1 MKSNVEN
8 KKFLK
13 NWVEINRLFNNKLK
27 VTRIVNNNLKD
38 DFGSDLKKRKLNCKR
53 NNKSLLK
60 LYKRLSNQN
69 NTNHEINQFCNCG
82 IDMVKEKS
90 FNLCLY
96 FIYSCF
102 YVIENLK
109 MVVLLSDKQPIKYI
123 NQIENQVLEFK
134 EKTNE
139 VLIQIN
145 QQIQFISIFIN
156 ENNNNIYNN
165 INNLNNNSYDDN
177 DNIIN
182 KSSGSFNN
190 INGIYGKKKKKVL
203 IKNSCFKVK
212 RILQLNL
219 NYWSNLLKEITIIER
234 NFNNLKMD
242 LSNLNYINHIGLHLL
257 TIVHQN
263 YYSINYRIKKE
274 IKKNNVIKSEIGENK
289 EFKRIIVRSF
299 ELFEYLINRENKI
312 N

>member
-1 MKSNVEN
+1 MKSTTVVDEN

-13 NWVEINRLFNNKLK
+13 NWIEINRLFNNKLK

-38 DFGSDLKKRKLNCKR
+38 DFGSNLKKRKLTCKR
-53 NNKSLLK
+53 NNKNLLK

-69 NTNHEINQFCNCG
+69 DTNDEINEFCNCG
-82 IDMVKEKS
+82 INIINEKS
-90 FNLCLY
+90 FKLCLY

-123 NQIENQVLEFK
+123 NQIENQILEFK

-139 VLIQIN
+139 VLFQIN

-156 ENNNNIYNN
+156 ENNNNNLNFNEN
-165 INNLNNNSYDDN
+165 INNNNNN
-177 DNIIN
+177 NIIN
-182 KSSGSFNN
+182 ISGN
-190 INGIYGKKKKKVL
+190 INDIYGNKKKKIL
-203 IKNSCFKVK
+203 IKNCCFKVK
-212 RILQLNL
+212 RILQINL
-219 NYWSNLLKEITIIER
+219 NFWSNLIKEITIIEN

-242 LSNLNYINHIGLHLL
+242 LSNLMYINDIGLHLL

-274 IKKNNVIKSEIGENK
+274 IKKNNIIKSEIGENK

-299 ELFEYLINRENKI
+299 ELFEHLINREIK
-312 N
+312 